1 MSFFQWLREGVR
13 QAVVLGL
20 ADAVE
25 DVGTRSQGEDLGP
38 ALAQSLRERL
48 TVQRDTHTET
58 MTLESKGA
66 LKSGALASGALASGT
81 LEAGAASTATP
92 ARRRLGRSLDHARD
106 GLRKAA

>member
-25 DVGTRSQGEDLGP
+25 HVGTRVRDEDLGP

-48 TVQRDTHTET
+48 TVQPAGIKEQTV
-58 MTLESKGA
+58 
-66 LKSGALASGALASGT
+66 
-81 LEAGAASTATP
+81 LEAAAP
-92 ARRRLGRSLDHARD
+92 AGGRRRLGRSLDT
-106 GLRKAA
+106 LRKAA

>member
-25 DVGTRSQGEDLGP
+25 DVGTRSSTDDFGP

-48 TVQRDTHTET
+48 TVHKHSIKDPTVVEQD
-58 MTLESKGA
+58 SPA
-66 LKSGALASGALASGT
+66 
-81 LEAGAASTATP
+81 P
-92 ARRRLGRSLDHARD
+92 ARRRLGRSLDSLKAPAA
-106 GLRKAA
+106 KAA

>member
-25 DVGTRSQGEDLGP
+25 DVGTRNQGEDLGP
-38 ALAQSLRERL
+38 ALAHSLRERL
-48 TVQRDTHTET
+48 TIHRDVPQEATTV
-58 MTLESKGA
+58 LESKA
-66 LKSGALASGALASGT
+66 SPIAATSG
-81 LEAGAASTATP
+81 
-92 ARRRLGRSLDHARD
+92 RRRLGRSLETARD

>member
-25 DVGTRSQGEDLGP
+25 DVGTRNQGDDLGP

-48 TVQRDTHTET
+48 TIHRDVSRDALQEPTV
-58 MTLESKGA
+58 LESKTA
-66 LKSGALASGALASGT
+66 PS
-81 LEAGAASTATP
+81 AATTG
-92 ARRRLGRSLDHARD
+92 RRRLGRSLDHARD

>member
-1 MSFFQWLREGVR
+1 MSFFHWLREGVR

-25 DVGTRSQGEDLGP
+25 DVGTRNQGEDLGP

-48 TVQRDTHTET
+48 SVHRDVPQEP
-58 MTLESKGA
+58 TLIESKA
-66 LKSGALASGALASGT
+66 SPIAASG
-81 LEAGAASTATP
+81 
-92 ARRRLGRSLDHARD
+92 RRRLGRSLETGRD

>member
-25 DVGTRSQGEDLGP
+25 DVGTRNQGDDLGP

-48 TVQRDTHTET
+48 SIHRDTPHEPTV
-58 MTLESKGA
+58 LESKA
-66 LKSGALASGALASGT
+66 SPIAATSG
-81 LEAGAASTATP
+81 
-92 ARRRLGRSLDHARD
+92 RRRLGRSLEHARD

>member
-25 DVGTRSQGEDLGP
+25 DVGTRSSEDDFGP

-48 TVQRDTHTET
+48 SVRKEPTVLQQ
-58 MTLESKGA
+58 A
-66 LKSGALASGALASGT
+66 AAPA
-81 LEAGAASTATP
+81 AG
-92 ARRRLGRSLDHARD
+92 RRRLGRSLDAIRTQA
-106 GLRKAA
+106 KAA

>member
-25 DVGTRSQGEDLGP
+25 DVGTRNQGEDLGP

-58 MTLESKGA
+58 MTLESKGT
-66 LKSGALASGALASGT
+66 LKSGSVVSGALESGA
-81 LEAGAASTATP
+81 AGAATP

>member
-1 MSFFQWLREGVR
+1 MSFFEWLREGVR

-25 DVGTRSQGEDLGP
+25 DVGTRARGEDLGP

-48 TVQRDTHTET
+48 TVQHEA
-58 MTLESKGA
+58 KA
-66 LKSGALASGALASGT
+66 PAV
-81 LEAGAASTATP
+81 LEAQAATATGG
-92 ARRRLGRSLDHARD
+92 RRRLGRSLD

>member
-25 DVGTRSQGEDLGP
+25 DVGTRNQGDDLGP

-48 TVQRDTHTET
+48 AVRKES
-58 MTLESKGA
+58 TLLVES
-66 LKSGALASGALASGT
+66 T
-81 LEAGAASTATP
+81 TTATAVAAP
-92 ARRRLGRSLDHARD
+92 SAKRRLGRSLD

>member
-25 DVGTRSQGEDLGP
+25 DVGTRTSTEDFGP

-48 TVQRDTHTET
+48 TVHKHSIKDATVVEQ
-58 MTLESKGA
+58 ESPG
-66 LKSGALASGALASGT
+66 
-81 LEAGAASTATP
+81 P
-92 ARRRLGRSLDHARD
+92 ARRRLGRSLDSLKAPAA
-106 GLRKAA
+106 KAA

>member
-25 DVGTRSQGEDLGP
+25 DVGTRNQGEDLGP
-38 ALAQSLRERL
+38 ALAHSLRERL
-48 TVQRDTHTET
+48 TIQRDTVRNTSHEPTI
-58 MTLESKGA
+58 LESKA
-66 LKSGALASGALASGT
+66 APIAS
-81 LEAGAASTATP
+81 ATG
-92 ARRRLGRSLDHARD
+92 RRRLGRSLDHARD